1 MNESRSRDRAGYA
14 ARVLAAGRRDR
25 PRDLTIRDAARAERR
40 LTLPNLYEAGP
51 VHRPPLTAHETDGA
65 VIIRFNDSLEHAP
78 FCWNRD
84 SPIGGDLIHHPCWM
98 EASMDDGS
106 LFG

>member
-1 MNESRSRDRAGYA
+1 MA
-14 ARVLAAGRRDR
+14 APKQTIWELEPHTAAKHAILRRYLSAWLPILSHGGFQKLAY
-25 PRDLTIRDAARAERR
+25 IDAFS
-40 LTLPNLYEAGP
+40 GP
-51 VHRPPLTAHETDGA
+51 GSYVGGEDGSP
-65 VIIRFNDSLEHAP
+65 VIALKAMLEHAP

-84 SPIGGDLIHHPCWM
+84 SQIGGDLIHHPCWM